1 MRDTRINVKIWE
13 RMTNADLTSEA
24 KLVLLNLYTSF
35 RRNLFGITVVDQG
48 MIHHETGLSREQVK
62 DAIDELTE
70 KDFIFQGDRKEYL
83 IKKYLLD
90 NPFVAGCT
98 YSIYKQSIDES
109 DDKSLIHLLL
119 SEYDGK
125 IPAPVAAALIDKNIV
140 PRSEFSISDEKLD
153 AARNGNRAKK
163 EV

>member
-1 MRDTRINVKIWE
+1 M
-13 RMTNADLTSEA
+13 
-24 KLVLLNLYTSF
+24 
-35 RRNLFGITVVDQG
+35 VDQG
-48 MIHHETGLSREQVK
+48 MIHHETGLSSEQVK

-83 IKKYLLD
+83 VKNFVLD
-90 NPFVAGCT
+90 NPFVSGSV
-98 YSIYKQSIDES
+98 YNIYKSSIDETN
-109 DDKSLIHLLL
+109 DKSLIHLLL

-140 PRSEFSISDEKLD
+140 PRSEFSISDEKLE

-163 EV
+163 D

>member
-13 RMTNADLTSEA
+13 RMNNADLTSEA

-48 MIHHETGLSREQVK
+48 MIHHETGLTRDQVR

-70 KDFIFQGDRKEYL
+70 KDFIFQGNRKEYL
-83 IKKYLLD
+83 IKNYLLD
-90 NPFVAGCT
+90 NPLVSGSV
-98 YSIYKQSIDES
+98 YGVYKSSIEETN
-109 DDKSLIHLLL
+109 DKSLIHLLL

-140 PRSEFSISDEKLD
+140 PRSEFSISDEKLE

-163 EV
+163 D